1 MIYSLETDF
10 RRVPSLDHLMRI
22 RKRRSPADRPS
33 VPPSDSPSTLR
44 QHKWFRRLFFYCQE
58 QETATTTTTST
69 DGGGDNRFPISPRV
83 HTATKTVCCRISYN
97 PFKLW
102 TRTSR
107 FILPSKIGMTLLIK
121 QKGLQLFVR

>member
-22 RKRRSPADRPS
+22 RKRRSPADRQS
-33 VPPSDSPSTLR
+33 VRPSDSSSTLR
-44 QHKWFRRLFFYCQE
+44 QHKWFRRLFLLPR
-58 QETATTTTTST
+58 TGNSDDDDDI
-69 DGGGDNRFPISPRV
+69 DGGCGDNRFPISPRV
-83 HTATKTVCCRISYN
+83 HTATKTVCCRISNN

-102 TRTSR
+102 TKTSR